1 MRFCLVFLFAFL
13 SSTAVHAGN
22 GVDPKDIV
30 YKDWGGKRPNVMT
43 IVSGDIGRSVPLIIF
58 SYNVA
63 WYGND
68 KQQVP
73 HMQKQLCDLVNR
85 SMGEKCSGHESPT
98 VEVFEA
104 FFGAAKDFRPSNVD
118 NEAYLGAQAFSR
130 VPPGAKKIAL
140 LRVGKS
146 QRVVRSVAAIAF
158 DDISDDDLRQIA
170 FEDGVLRALR
180 YRED

>member
-1 MRFCLVFLFAFL
+1 ML
-13 SSTAVHAGN
+13 SSLAYAGN
-22 GVDPKDIV
+22 GVDPKHIQ
-30 YKDWGGKRPNVMT
+30 YRDWSGKRPNVMT
-43 IVSGDIGRSVPLIIF
+43 IVSGDIGTNVPLIVF

-85 SMGEKCSGHESPT
+85 SMGDKCSGYEKPT

-104 FFGAAKDFRPSNVD
+104 YFGDAKDFKPSHVD
-118 NEAYLGAQAFSR
+118 SEAYLGAQAFSK
-130 VPPGAKKIAL
+130 VPPGAKRIAL
-140 LRVGKS
+140 IRVGKS
-146 QRVVRSVAAIAF
+146 QRIVRSVAAIAF

-170 FEDGVLRALR
+170 FEDGVLRVLK